1 MHLQPKQESNKCIQR
16 FGGPKTQVVLIC
28 SVKHMGSII
37 GIFLK
42 WRLFAQSNKIQVWL
56 RDGYHLHSLKGT
68 LSKPGDP
75 DAVVED
81 NIKLAGWATGGNRIR
96 QIGVL
101 YPQLSK
107 HMQLH
112 NQKPNQNPQR
122 EHQQHLGKPSHSS
135 FWTAT
140 QHCNRLMLF
149 PQTLTCANRAPVAV
163 DANGKVNAT

>member
-1 MHLQPKQESNKCIQR
+1 MHLQPKQESNKCMQR

-28 SVKHMGSII
+28 SIKNMGSII

-68 LSKPGDP
+68 LSKPRDP

-96 QIGVL
+96 QIGLL
-101 YPQLSK
+101 YL
-107 HMQLH
+107 
-112 NQKPNQNPQR
+112 NFQNTWNTTKSQTTIHKR
-122 EHQQHLGKPSHSS
+122 NINKILGNHLIDLFGQD
-135 FWTAT
+135 